1 MMDFTMTVRKGKNGP
16 SGTYITLHLDEES
29 LPPAVDADEGDTP
42 DSSVVAIPDSHWF
55 NSAHKIEFCIESVE
69 QNTGLSAVANE
80 AIGIDAPN
88 QAAQSRT
95 ENIQELVN
103 TDNSRDRAQIN
114 YRNLSIVHDAWAQDS
129 DGEEYSKETGLVL
142 RISTE
147 ALRKFFEKN
156 QKTQTWID
164 NWFKRDPSRPLGRL
178 IKDELVSEDGNI
190 LSITEK
196 GELFL
201 VTNSPS

>member
-16 SGTYITLHLDEES
+16 SGTYIMLHLEEEP
-29 LPPAVDADEGDTP
+29 LPPAVDADEGDPP

-55 NSAHKIEFCIESVE
+55 NAAHKIEFCIESVE
-69 QNTGLSAVANE
+69 QNTGSSATANE
-80 AIGIDAPN
+80 AISIEAPN
-88 QAAQSRT
+88 QAARSRT
-95 ENIQELVN
+95 GNIPELVN
-103 TDNSRDRAQIN
+103 KDNSRDRTQIN
-114 YRNLSIVHDAWAQDS
+114 YRNLCIVHDAWAQDS

-147 ALRKFFEKN
+147 ALRKFLEKN
-156 QKTQTWID
+156 QKTKTWID
-164 NWFKRDPSRPLGRL
+164 NWFKREPNRPLGRL
-178 IKDELVSEDGNI
+178 IKDGLVSEDGNI

-201 VTNSPS
+201 VANSPS